1 MACKK
6 SEKDV
11 YLTTYVFKP
20 IYSMYHTKEKKLQ
33 EKFISLIKEKIPDNY
48 VNTLMKMLPLT
59 KEAIYRRLRGDV
71 SFSFVEMSTISTY
84 LSISLDNIADS
95 VSIYRFKWYQFHVRN
110 YDEFKPM
117 DLEMS
122 RNYIDAINIAAEDPN
137 SEFGVAANMLPLHIG
152 LLHLPIYRIYLLKWK
167 YQFGKTPKNEL
178 RYADIQVPEEE
189 EKTYYKYLVA
199 VRKIKYTF
207 FIWDNSFLISLIHD
221 INYFHSIHII
231 NREEMHMLKQEMG
244 RLLDT
249 LENYADNGKFERTGN
264 KIETYVSSLNFETTY
279 TYLSGN
285 NVFISMSNAFCLGAF
300 TSLDKDACGE
310 TKTWIQGLKNSST
323 LISDAAQRDKIIF
336 FEKQRN
342 TLDKKFIIK

>member
-1 MACKK
+1 
-6 SEKDV
+6 
-11 YLTTYVFKP
+11 
-20 IYSMYHTKEKKLQ
+20 MYHIKEKNLQ
-33 EKFISLIKEKIPDNY
+33 EKFISLIKEKIPGNL

-71 SFSFVEMSTISTY
+71 PFSFVEMSILSTY
-84 LSISLDNIADS
+84 LAISLDNIADA

-110 YDEFKPM
+110 YDDFKPI
-117 DLEMS
+117 DLDMS
-122 RNYIDAINIAAEDPN
+122 HNYVDVINIAAEDPN

-178 RYADIQVPEEE
+178 RYADIKVPEEE
-189 EKTYYKYLVA
+189 EKTYRKYLDA

-207 FIWDNSFLISLIHD
+207 FIWDSSFLISLIND
-221 INYFHSIHII
+221 INYFHSVLII
-231 NREEMHMLKQEMG
+231 NREEMRMLKQELG

-249 LENYADNGKFERTGN
+249 LEYYADNGKFEKTGN

-285 NVFISMSNAFCLGAF
+285 NVYVSMSNAFCLGAF
-300 TSLDKDACGE
+300 TSLDKDACEE
-310 TKTWIQGLKNSST
+310 TKKWIQGLKNSST
-323 LISDAAQRDKIIF
+323 LISGAAQRDKIIF
-336 FEKQRN
+336 FENQRDILEQN
-342 TLDKKFIIK
+342 FIVK